1 MRLFRSVLLLMLF
14 ASAVPTAVLGWLLA
28 STSRAQLATDAL
40 ELAGERVERLR
51 LQAAGQLADVRRAV
65 EEAAREV
72 PWSDLSAADR
82 RAELA
87 GLLQRRDE
95 VTVVTLYDRAGRKI
109 RGLQAFPSS
118 VAPSE
123 IAEHEL
129 RTAPLLA
136 AGLPAGG
143 APPRWSP
150 VYAAPRRRETAMTL
164 VVPLDD
170 EAVGAA
176 AAEVS
181 LATLQRLAA
190 RTRVGARGA
199 AFVVDASGRY
209 VAHPDGERVLTR
221 AEAGEGSIVAAVAR
235 ALAAPAEM
243 QGARVA
249 EFRGAGGEELLGAYA
264 VLPEVGWGV
273 VAAQPKADAFAAVER
288 MRRTALAGGLLSFV
302 LAVILGAWFARGISR
317 PVSELVKGALEI
329 ARGHFGREVKVE
341 VKNEIGDLAYT
352 FNHMSRELKSYD
364 DENRRLIAALEAG
377 YLDTIRSLAG
387 AIDAKDAYTRGHNQ
401 RVAELAVEIGQ
412 EMRADDKTLRALAYG
427 GLLHDVGK
435 IGIPEPVLRKEVPL
449 DEAEMLLMREHP
461 VIGAEIVRGV
471 EFLRDAVPAIR
482 SHHERWDGAGYPDGL
497 RGEAIPLVARI
508 VNAADTWDACTSS
521 RPYQPAMGAEE
532 VVRILARLRG
542 TQIDP
547 TVHDALIAVLNR
559 WTGGAIAAGGAGS
572 GIVALPPIRP

>member
-51 LQAAGQLADVRRAV
+51 LLAAGQLADVRRAV
-65 EEAAREV
+65 EEAAREA
-72 PWSDLSAADR
+72 PWSGLDTAER
-82 RAELA
+82 RSELA

-109 RGLQAFPSS
+109 PGMQAFPIS

-129 RTAPLLA
+129 ATAPLLA
-136 AGLPAGG
+136 AGLPAKGG
-143 APPRWSP
+143 GPRWSQ
-150 VYAAPRRRETAMTL
+150 VYAAPRRGETAMTL
-164 VVPLDD
+164 VVPLGDP
-170 EAVGAA
+170 AVGAL
-176 AAEVS
+176 AAEIS
-181 LATLQRLAA
+181 LATLQRLVA

-209 VAHPDGERVLTR
+209 VAHPDVARVLTR
-221 AEAGEGSIVAAVAR
+221 AHAGEGSIVAEVAR

-249 EFRGAGGEELLGAYA
+249 EFHGGGGEDLLGAYA
-264 VLPEVGWGV
+264 VLPDVGWGA

-288 MRRTALAGGLLSFV
+288 MRRTALAGGMLSLV
-302 LAVILGAWFARGISR
+302 VAVILGAWFARGIAR

-329 ARGHFGREVKVE
+329 ARGHFGREIE
-341 VKNEIGDLAYT
+341 VRVRNEIGDLAYT

-364 DENRRLIAALEAG
+364 GENRRLIAALEAG

-412 EMRADDKTLRALAYG
+412 ELRVDDKTLRALAYG

-435 IGIPEPVLRKEVPL
+435 IGIPEPVLRKQVPL
-449 DEAEMLLMREHP
+449 DETEMMLMREHP

-471 EFLRDAVPAIR
+471 EFLRDAIPAIR
-482 SHHERWDGAGYPDGL
+482 SHHERWDGTGYPDGL
-497 RGEAIPLVARI
+497 RAEAIPLVARI

-521 RPYQPAMGAEE
+521 RPYQPAMGVEE
-532 VVRILARLRG
+532 VVGILARLRG

-559 WTGGAIAAGGAGS
+559 WTGGAMAERTA
-572 GIVALPPIRP
+572 

>member
-65 EEAAREV
+65 EEAAREA
-72 PWSDLSAADR
+72 PWSALGAAER
-82 RAELA
+82 RSELA

-109 RGLQAFPSS
+109 SGMQAFPIS

-129 RTAPLLA
+129 ATAPLLA
-136 AGLPAGG
+136 AGLPAKGG
-143 APPRWSP
+143 GPRWSP
-150 VYAAPRRRETAMTL
+150 VYAAPRRGETAMTL
-164 VVPLDD
+164 VVPLGDP
-170 EAVGAA
+170 AVGAL
-176 AAEVS
+176 AAEIS
-181 LATLQRLAA
+181 LATLQRLVA

-209 VAHPDGERVLTR
+209 VAHPDVARVLTR
-221 AEAGEGSIVAAVAR
+221 AHAGEGSIVAEVAR

-249 EFRGAGGEELLGAYA
+249 EFRGGGSEDLLGAYA
-264 VLPEVGWGV
+264 VLPEVGWGA

-288 MRRTALAGGLLSFV
+288 MRRTALAGGMLSLV
-302 LAVILGAWFARGISR
+302 VAVILGAWFARGIAR

-329 ARGHFGREVKVE
+329 ARGHFGREIEVKVR
-341 VKNEIGDLAYT
+341 NEIGDLAYT

-364 DENRRLIAALEAG
+364 GENRRLIAALEAG

-412 EMRADDKTLRALAYG
+412 ELRVDDKTLRALAYG

-435 IGIPEPVLRKEVPL
+435 IGIPEPVLRKQVPL
-449 DEAEMLLMREHP
+449 DETEMMLMREHP

-471 EFLRDAVPAIR
+471 EFLRDAIPAIR
-482 SHHERWDGAGYPDGL
+482 SHHERWDGTGYPDGL
-497 RGEAIPLVARI
+497 RAEAIPLVARI

-521 RPYQPAMGAEE
+521 RPYQPAMGVEE
-532 VVRILARLRG
+532 VVGILARLRG

-559 WTGGAIAAGGAGS
+559 WTGGAMAERSA
-572 GIVALPPIRP
+572 